1 MPVTELLEVKLFVE
15 NVKTFSALLHYLS
28 RIGKYIVIE
37 VEASRMCMRALND
50 GKSAFSMVQLDPH
63 FFEYIR
69 LLGNLNDD
77 NFACKVPSK
86 GAYSLT
92 HSLTH
97 PLTHLLTHS
106 LFNALTHKA
115 LCAVVKN
122 LKGLASACFKAV
134 IEDSVNK
141 LIFEM
146 LNTNGIKRIHKFSYQ
161 GD

>member
-15 NVKTFSALLHYLS
+15 NVKTFSSLLHYLS

-37 VEASRMCMRALND
+37 VEANRMCMRALND
-50 GKSAFSMVQLDPH
+50 GKSAFSVVQLDPH

-69 LLGNLNDD
+69 LLGNLDDD

-86 GAYSLT
+86 GI
-92 HSLTH
+92 HSLTN
-97 PLTHLLTHS
+97 LLTHS
-106 LFNALTHKA
+106 LIYSLTHKA

-122 LKGLASACFKAV
+122 LKGLASVCFKAV

-161 GD
+161 GN